1 MPRLT
6 KQTPKYRHH
15 KSRDLAFVEIDKR
28 RIYLG
33 PNNSP
38 ESRDPTVV
46 AYWARPTTWSTAER
60 TCLGQ
65 AFGNETRGG

>member
-33 PNNSP
+33 SYDSQ
-38 ESRDPTVV
+38 ESRE
-46 AYWARPTTWSTAER
+46 AYDDLSI
-60 TCLGQ
+60 
-65 AFGNETRGG
+65 